1 MSERLRQLETALM
14 NAHNAGD
21 ESAARMLAG
30 ELQKERQGTSLPG
43 TWHRFSSVEEM
54 RQALGIEL
62 VEEINGAKIY
72 RTPDGR
78 ESAVTDSFGTG
89 DPEHIRLIR
98 EGRMIAPQG
107 EQAAR
112 QFAGLT
118 FRSTPLGEAGTK
130 ALTYLKGLPMV
141 GEYVDEAMGYALG
154 PQATETARGAVAQ
167 YQAERPVESA
177 VVGGLGTAT
186 GIGAEIATFG
196 GLLAGRGATKTLQA
210 GSAMMR
216 TGGYS
221 ALEGAVSGYG
231 RGETPGERQEQA
243 AAGGALGGTLGMG
256 GEAVFAIGGTA
267 FNAAVKRYRGK
278 SQTQIARDLGISRE
292 AAGMLSEALERTD
305 YDAAAAAIARA
316 GDDAMLVDATP
327 ALQELLDI
335 SLQSGGR
342 AGEEGAERLAQRA
355 RRANQRLDDYLTA
368 ELGAPVGT
376 AAQRREIM
384 ESSAPLRRS
393 LYEEG
398 AYKAVTREGLRPGQ
412 IDWESESGQKIVELL
427 DRIPPESH
435 AEIRKLMRLEG
446 TPSVERLYREE
457 NQEIVMNDMPN
468 IREID
473 IMRRGLRDAEQ
484 TARRNGQ
491 IEIAEGYK
499 SIIDGLKTELGNQT
513 PLYLEALEVAGDV
526 INRRTAVQDGY
537 DVLRKRTTREEVT
550 DRFANAS
557 AGELESARRGMRI
570 FIDDELANISRIASN
585 PDTDV
590 QELRKMMQLLT
601 SRSSREKTAV
611 VLGDAAADALNKQV
625 DEAIVN
631 LELSAA
637 VARNSATAQ
646 RQALQQRGEEE
657 LAPGIVGEVLRG
669 VAGISR
675 QEGLPIVQSIKVI
688 SKALSDQSSA
698 ALLARRQGMYSDLA
712 RILTEGGA
720 ETGSRKQRTAV
731 NILNRAMDN
740 HSVLSESQAKMV
752 TNAIRPFITRM
763 YATMES
769 ESAAESLLAEP
780 EGLRQTGATNPTT
793 RGLTVS
799 LPTQGGSGM
808 RDGQPIQ
815 GQ

>member
-21 ESAARMLAG
+21 ESAARMIAG
-30 ELQKERQGTSLPG
+30 ALERERQNISPA
-43 TWHRFSSVEEM
+43 EM
-54 RQALGIEL
+54 QRQRAGMRL
-62 VEEINGAKIY
+62 VEEFDGTKIY
-72 RTPDGR
+72 RAPDG
-78 ESAVTDSFGTG
+78 EETAVTDRFSTG
-89 DPEHIRLIR
+89 DPEQIARIR
-98 EGRMIAPQG
+98 EGRMIAPTG
-107 EQAAR
+107 EQAGR
-112 QFAGLT
+112 QFAGEQL
-118 FRSTPLGEAGTK
+118 RSTPLGEAGTQ

-186 GIGAEIATFG
+186 GIGAEVLTLG
-196 GLLAGRGATKTLQA
+196 GLLGARGATKTLQA

-243 AAGGALGGTLGMG
+243 VVGGALGGALGMG
-256 GEAVFAIGGTA
+256 GEAVFAIGGSA

-327 ALQELLDI
+327 ALQTLLD
-335 SLQSGGR
+335 SALQLSGRG
-342 AGEEGAERLAQRA
+342 GEESLERLAQRA
-355 RRANQRLDDYLTA
+355 SRANQRLDGYLTA

-376 AAQRREIM
+376 AAQKREIM
-384 ESSAPLRRS
+384 EVSAPLRRS
-393 LYEEG
+393 LYDEG

-412 IDWESESGQKIVELL
+412 IDWESESGQKIVSLI
-427 DRIPPESH
+427 DRIPKEIHRDIES
-435 AEIRKLMRLEG
+435 LMRAEG
-446 TPSVERLYREE
+446 QPSVGRLYREE

-473 IMRRGLRDAEQ
+473 IMRRGLRDAEEI
-484 TARRNGQ
+484 ARRNGQ
-491 IEIAEGYK
+491 NEKANAYQ
-499 SIIDGLKTELGNQT
+499 SIINGLRTELGNQT

-537 DVLRKRTTREEVT
+537 DILRKRTTREEVT

-570 FIDDELANISRIASN
+570 FIDDELANISRIAST

-611 VLGDAAADALNKQV
+611 VLGDDAADALNKQV

-646 RQALQQRGEEE
+646 RLTIGQRGEEQIG
-657 LAPGIVGEVLRG
+657 PGIVGEILRG
-669 VAGISR
+669 FAGASR
-675 QEGLPIVQSIKVI
+675 QEGLPVLQSMKVI
-688 SKALSDQSSA
+688 LVALGDQSDA
-698 ALLARRQGMYSDLA
+698 ARLARRQGMYSDLA

-731 NILNRAMDN
+731 NILNRAIDN

-752 TNAIRPFITRM
+752 TNTIRPFITRM

-780 EGLRQTGATNPTT
+780 EGLRGTGSTNPNT

>member
-21 ESAARMLAG
+21 ESAARMIAG
-30 ELQKERQGTSLPG
+30 ALERERQNISPA
-43 TWHRFSSVEEM
+43 EM
-54 RQALGIEL
+54 QRQRAGMRL
-62 VEEINGAKIY
+62 VEEFDGTKIY
-72 RTPDGR
+72 RAPDG
-78 ESAVTDSFGTG
+78 EETAVTDRFSTG
-89 DPEHIRLIR
+89 DPEQIARIR
-98 EGRMIAPQG
+98 EGRMIAPTG
-107 EQAAR
+107 EQAGR
-112 QFAGLT
+112 QFAGEQL
-118 FRSTPLGEAGTK
+118 RSTPLGEAGTQ

-186 GIGAEIATFG
+186 GIGAEVLTFG

-243 AAGGALGGTLGMG
+243 VVGGALGGALGMG
-256 GEAVFAIGGTA
+256 GEAVFAIGGSA

-355 RRANQRLDDYLTA
+355 SRANQRLDEYLTA

-376 AAQRREIM
+376 AAQQREIM
-384 ESSAPLRRS
+384 QSSAPLRTS

-427 DRIPPESH
+427 DRIPESGH
-435 AEIRKLMRLEG
+435 REIQTLMRLEG
-446 TPSVERLYREE
+446 TPSAGRLYREE

-484 TARRNGQ
+484 TARRNGK

-537 DVLRKRTTREEVT
+537 DILRKRTTREEVT

-570 FIDDELANISRIASN
+570 YIDDELANISRIASN

-731 NILNRAMDN
+731 NILNRAIDN

-752 TNAIRPFITRM
+752 TNTIRPFITRM

-780 EGLRQTGATNPTT
+780 EGLRGTGSTNPNT